1 MLPILP
7 RRSSRL
13 TTDPDRLWRMDTD
26 FKHLTLDFENEVAII
41 TISRPKAMNTLN
53 QEVLQ
58 ELALA
63 LEMSLEPPEVQALII
78 TGEGDRAFVAGADV
92 TEFSN
97 ITSAFEGREVALNGQ
112 DIMSSVSAMPV
123 PTIAAINGFALG
135 GGLELALACDLRV
148 MAKTA
153 KLGLPEVG
161 LGLIPGF
168 GGTQRLPRLIGEGR
182 ALELILTGRHV
193 GADEALQMGIVN
205 RVVDDALQES
215 LTLAHSIIKNGPV
228 AIGLA
233 KEAVR
238 RGMTATLNDGL
249 EIEADLFGMVA
260 TTADMKE
267 GVAAFLAKRK
277 PEFKGE

>member
-1 MLPILP
+1 VEP
-7 RRSSRL
+7 
-13 TTDPDRLWRMDTD
+13 D
-26 FKHLTLDFENEVAII
+26 FKNLTLDFEDEIAII
-41 TISRPKAMNTLN
+41 TMNRPKALNALN
-53 QEVLQ
+53 QETLQ
-58 ELALA
+58 ELGQA
-63 LEMSLEPPEVQALII
+63 LEMSLEPPEIQVLII
-78 TGEGDRAFVAGADV
+78 TGEGERAFVAGADIA
-92 TEFSN
+92 EFRN
-97 ITSAFEGREVALNGQ
+97 ITTAFEGREVALNGQ
-112 DIMSSVSAMPV
+112 DVMNSVSSMPI

-148 MAKTA
+148 ASKSA

-193 GADEALQMGIVN
+193 APDEALQMGLVN
-205 RVVDDALQES
+205 RVADDAMQES

-238 RGMTATLNDGL
+238 RGLSGTLTDGL
-249 EIEADLFGMVA
+249 EIEADLFGMVS
-260 TTADMKE
+260 TTSDMKE
-267 GVAAFLAKRK
+267 GVAAFLEKRK
-277 PEFKGE
+277 ASFKGE

>member
-1 MLPILP
+1 
-7 RRSSRL
+7 
-13 TTDPDRLWRMDTD
+13 
-26 FKHLTLDFENEVAII
+26 
-41 TISRPKAMNTLN
+41 
-53 QEVLQ
+53 
-58 ELALA
+58 
-63 LEMSLEPPEVQALII
+63 
-78 TGEGDRAFVAGADV
+78 
-92 TEFSN
+92 
-97 ITSAFEGREVALNGQ
+97 
-112 DIMSSVSAMPV
+112 
-123 PTIAAINGFALG
+123 
-135 GGLELALACDLRV
+135 

-205 RVVDDALQES
+205 RVVDDALHES

-238 RGMTATLNDGL
+238 RGMVGTLNDGL

-260 TTADMKE
+260 TTANMKE

>member
-1 MLPILP
+1 MN
-7 RRSSRL
+7 
-13 TTDPDRLWRMDTD
+13 TD

-41 TISRPKAMNTLN
+41 TISRPKAMNALN

-78 TGEGDRAFVAGADV
+78 TGEGDRAFVAGADIA
-92 TEFSN
+92 EFNN

>member
-1 MLPILP
+1 MD
-7 RRSSRL
+7 
-13 TTDPDRLWRMDTD
+13 TDTNTD

-41 TISRPKAMNTLN
+41 TISRPKAMNALN

-92 TEFSN
+92 TEFNN